1 MPDLHRPCPPSA
13 AKRVLSPPD
22 PPSGFTWTRRAASG
36 SIRLILAGEL
46 DLAFR
51 PSFEAAMADAQT
63 DSDRVLL
70 DLRALT
76 LIDCANLAVV
86 FSAAER
92 SRLDESVLVLLD
104 PRGQVRRVLDLLGAP
119 PGAAVLDHDD
129 LPNPSRSTGRPS
141 RRPPG
146 HPTAST

>member
-1 MPDLHRPCPPSA
+1 MPDLHPYCRPPD
-13 AKRVLSPPD
+13 AKRVLVPPE
-22 PPSGFTWTRRAASG
+22 PLSRFTWARRAEGG

-46 DLAFR
+46 DLTFR
-51 PSFEAAMADAQT
+51 PTFETAVADAQT

-92 SRLDESVLVLLD
+92 SRRNGSLLILLS
-104 PRGQVRRVLDLLGAP
+104 PRGQVRRVLDLLGTP
-119 PGAAVLDHDD
+119 PGTAVLDHEDM
-129 LPNPSRSTGRPS
+129 PSRGSKVTV
-141 RRPPG
+141 
-146 HPTAST
+146 